1 MPKNNKNKSILLKLY
16 DAIWELD
23 NAYDVKDIYNV
34 VNDLKRIAK
43 ELEDKK

>member
-1 MPKNNKNKSILLKLY
+1 MNKKPIIEKLY

-23 NAYDVKDIYNV
+23 NAYNIKDIYNV
-34 VNDLKRIAK
+34 SNSLKRIAK